1 MKRSAGIDQRRHA
14 QQEFELLN
22 SKPKS
27 RNGRKQA
34 REFREGAVTCQ
45 LNSGAIPIAI

>member
-1 MKRSAGIDQRRHA
+1 MKRSSGIEERRPA

-27 RNGRKQA
+27 RNRRKQA
-34 REFREGAVTCQ
+34 GEFREGAVTCQ
-45 LNSGAIPIAI
+45 LNSGAIPIAA